1 MSPSSLYIHVPFC
14 ARRCPYCDFAVSLQ
28 RRPEFREAYVEAVR
42 CEIGG
47 QLRGADATMRT
58 IFCGGGTPTELS
70 ALQLNSLLDTVREFA
85 VLAPDAEISL
95 EGNPENLS
103 PAMLAEL
110 REGGWNRLSLGAQAF
125 DDETLRFL
133 GRAHDGERI
142 KQVVETAR
150 QTGWENIS
158 LDLMVGAP
166 TQSLSSWEETLRQA
180 GELGVPHVSAY
191 SLTVEN
197 GTAFGMRESK
207 GAACV
212 VDDDALADR
221 MDAASTILEGAGLQR
236 YEVASWARPG
246 WECRH
251 NENYW
256 RGGDYLAAGS
266 GAHGHRSGF
275 RWWNERD
282 AKVYI
287 RRMQCEGGAISGS
300 EELDETARLVERIAT
315 GIRTR
320 EGFVLQPQELHT
332 LAKPLETLRGAGLI
346 QCDGGHI
353 WANPSGFA
361 LADGLASC
369 LIGHIL

>member
-1 MSPSSLYIHVPFC
+1 VSPSSLYIHVPFC

-42 CEIGG
+42 CEIEG
-47 QLRGADATMRT
+47 QLRGVDATMRT

-85 VLAPDAEISL
+85 ALSPDAEISL

-103 PAMLAEL
+103 PTMLAQL

-133 GRAHDGERI
+133 GRVHDGERI
-142 KQVVETAR
+142 RQVVAAAR

-158 LDLMVGAP
+158 LDLIFGVP

-191 SLTVEN
+191 SLTVES
-197 GTAFGMRESK
+197 GTAFGIRETK
-207 GAACV
+207 GAVCV
-212 VDDDALADR
+212 VDDDSLADR
-221 MDAASTILEGAGLQR
+221 MDAASAILQGAGLQR

-251 NENYW
+251 NGNYW
-256 RGGDYLAAGS
+256 RGGNYFAAGS
-266 GAHGHRSGF
+266 GAHGHRNGF

-282 AKVYI
+282 AKIYV
-287 RRMQCEGGAISGS
+287 RRMQSEGGAIAGS
-300 EELDETARLVERIAT
+300 EELDQTARLVERIAT

-320 EGFVLQPQELHT
+320 EGFVLQPQELYM
-332 LAKPLETLRGAGLI
+332 LAKPLETLGGAGLI
-346 QCDGGHI
+346 QRDGGHI
-353 WANPSGFA
+353 WASSSGFA
-361 LADGLASC
+361 LADGLASR

>member
-1 MSPSSLYIHVPFC
+1 VPFC

-42 CEIGG
+42 GETQN

-85 VLAPDAEISL
+85 VVAPDAEISL

-103 PAMLAEL
+103 PAMLAQL
-110 REGGWNRLSLGAQAF
+110 GEGGWNRLSLGAQAF

-158 LDLMVGAP
+158 LDLMFGAP

-256 RGGDYLAAGS
+256 RGGSYLAAGS
-266 GAHGHRSGF
+266 GAHGHRDGF

-282 AKVYI
+282 AKIYI
-287 RRMQCEGGAISGS
+287 RRMQSEGIAIAGS

-320 EGFVLQPQELHT
+320 EGFWLQEQELHT
-332 LAKPLETLRGAGLI
+332 LARPLETLRGAGLI
-346 QCDGGHI
+346 ECEGGHI
-353 WANPSGFA
+353 RANPSGFA
-361 LADGLASC
+361 LADGLASR